1 MLFFLILNLGHYEIK
16 NLQEETCAGM
26 KDNTMKP
33 MCLPSLPVSNIY
45 FLTYY
50 QSNVKTIILKNLLIL
65 KFL

>member
-33 MCLPSLPVSNIY
+33 IFLPSLPVSNIY
-45 FLTYY
+45 FLKYY
-50 QSNVKTIILKNLLIL
+50 QSNVKTFLLKSLLTI
-65 KFL
+65 